1 MARLIFLGPPGAGK
15 GTQAAIVAE
24 QLRLAHIS
32 TGDILRAAVREGTPL
47 GQEANSYM
55 SRGDLVPDSVVLG
68 LVKEALQNITP
79 DQKGWILDG
88 FPRNESQAK
97 ALDDILQGI
106 GQSSDCAI
114 NLDVADDI
122 LIQRLLNRGRQDDTE
137 EVVRN
142 RLQVYRDQTAPLID
156 FYQSRS
162 HLVSIDGNAAVETVT
177 HRIQDAVHQ
186 RVAA

>member
-1 MARLIFLGPPGAGK
+1 MTRLIFLGPPGAGK

-24 QLRLAHIS
+24 KLYLAHIS
-32 TGDILRAAVREGTPL
+32 TGEILRAAVRDGTPL
-47 GQEANSYM
+47 GQEANAYM

-68 LVKEALQNITP
+68 LVQEALQNITAE
-79 DQKGWILDG
+79 QKGWILDG

-97 ALDDILQGI
+97 ALDEILHTI
-106 GQSSDCAI
+106 GQRSDCAI
-114 NLDVADDI
+114 NLDVADEV
-122 LIQRLLNRGRQDDTE
+122 LISRLLNRGRQDDSE

-142 RLQVYRDQTAPLID
+142 RLQVYREQTAPLID

-162 HLVSIDGNAAVETVT
+162 HLVSINGDADIGDVT
-177 HRIQDAVHQ
+177 DRIQDAIHQ